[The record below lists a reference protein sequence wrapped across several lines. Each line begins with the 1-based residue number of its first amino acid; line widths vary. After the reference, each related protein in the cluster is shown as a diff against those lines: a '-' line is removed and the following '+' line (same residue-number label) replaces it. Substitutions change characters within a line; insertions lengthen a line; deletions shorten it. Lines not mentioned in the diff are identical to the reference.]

1 MLSCKGLRVF
11 DMLIFFPSVVMVVMI
26 GCDWRAWEMGFG
38 SGGGGG
44 GISLEVGSW
53 NFPVGGV
60 WSLDVGFGPAPC
72 IIVLEYLRHFT
83 LLLLWQSGAP
93 ANGGKG
99 SSSSLTMSTLPT

>member
-44 GISLEVGSW
+44 WDIIGSWGLELSGWGSLE
-53 NFPVGGV
+53 
-60 WSLDVGFGPAPC
+60 FGC
-72 IIVLEYLRHFT
+72 RF
-83 LLLLWQSGAP
+83 WSGALYYR
-93 ANGGKG
+93 A
-99 SSSSLTMSTLPT
+99 